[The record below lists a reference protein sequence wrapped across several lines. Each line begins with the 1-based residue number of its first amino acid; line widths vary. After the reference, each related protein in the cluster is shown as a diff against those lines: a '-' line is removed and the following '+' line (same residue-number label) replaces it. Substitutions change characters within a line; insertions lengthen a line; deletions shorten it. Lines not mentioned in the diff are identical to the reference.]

1 MTPLLFAARVGD
13 AESARL
19 LLAAGA
25 DANDSLPDGTS
36 ALVLAAHSGQGNVAI
51 ALLEKGADPN
61 AMGIG
66 YAALHAAVLRSDLN
80 LVKALLAHGADPNIR
95 MTKGT
100 PVRRDT
106 TDFNLLAPLIGSTP
120 YLLAARFL
128 EPEIMKALVAGGAN
142 PKITM
147 PNGATPLMLAVG
159 MGTSVEESRRGI
171 NVIDFGKVEPESQV
185 LEAVKTAF
193 DLSGDVNAANQA
205 GDTALHAA
213 AAWGHDTVVQFLADH
228 GAQLNAKNK
237 SGLTPLA
244 ALSAP
249 AKRKYQLAGAAATAS
264 GGDSAIED
272 PAQLAR
278 LRTAALL
285 RKLGATE

>member
-1 MTPLLFAARVGD
+1 MSP
-13 AESARL
+13 
-19 LLAAGA
+19 
-25 DANDSLPDGTS
+25 SL
-36 ALVLAAHSGQGNVAI
+36 
-51 ALLEKGADPN
+51 LLEKGADPN
-61 AMGIG
+61 AMGCG
-66 YAALHAAVLRSDLN
+66 YTAMHAAVLRSDLD
-80 LVKALLAHGADPNIR
+80 LVKALLAHGADPNMK

-100 PVRRDT
+100 PMRRDT
-106 TDFNLLAPLIGSTP
+106 TDYNLPAPLIGSTP

-128 EPEIMKALVAGGAN
+128 EPEIMRTLVAGGAD

-159 MGTSVEESRRGI
+159 MGTSFEESRRGI

-213 AAWGHDTVVQFLADH
+213 AVWGHDTVVQFLADH
-228 GAQLNAKNK
+228 GARIDAKNK

-244 ALSAP
+244 VVSAP
-249 AKRKYQLAGAAATAS
+249 AKRKYQLATALASVS
-264 GGDSAIED
+264 GPDSASED